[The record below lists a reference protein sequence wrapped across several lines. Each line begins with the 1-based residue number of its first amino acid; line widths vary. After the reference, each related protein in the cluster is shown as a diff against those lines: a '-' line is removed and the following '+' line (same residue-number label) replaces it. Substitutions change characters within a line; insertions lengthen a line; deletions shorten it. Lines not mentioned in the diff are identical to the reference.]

1 MRQSMGLAAI
11 ARWIATP
18 SARNDVVGGGLVV
31 SGVVPPP
38 SLRGAQR
45 RGNPWA
51 SQSSPAG
58 LPRLRL
64 AMTLWVES
72 GSEWRC
78 SHSVIARSAATWQ
91 SMVFLVGQK

>member
-31 SGVVPPP
+31 SDVAPSS

-51 SQSSPAG
+51 SQPSPAG

-64 AMTLWVES
+64 AMTLWVEV
-72 GSEWRC
+72 W
-78 SHSVIARSAATWQ
+78 W
-91 SMVFLVGQK
+91 